1 MKAVILAAGYG
12 TRLQRDIVKDQ
23 SGRFEHLKGVA
34 KPLLPVGDCALI
46 SHWLR
51 ALTKSAF
58 VQQVFVVV
66 SVLSISFPN
75 PTKESQ

>member
-1 MKAVILAAGYG
+1 MMKVVILAAGYG
-12 TRLQRDIVKDQ
+12 TRLQRDIEKDQ
-23 SGRFEHLKGVA
+23 SGRFEHLQDVA

-51 ALTKSAF
+51 ALTQTAS

-66 SVLSISFPN
+66 SALSSPL
-75 PTKESQ
+75 S

>member
-12 TRLQRDIVKDQ
+12 TRLQRDIEKDQ
-23 SGRFEHLKGVA
+23 SGHFEHLQGVA

-51 ALTKSAF
+51 ALTQSAC
-58 VQQVFVVV
+58 VDQVFVVV
-66 SVLSISFPN
+66 SVISSLLS
-75 PTKESQ
+75 